1 MKFDRD
7 RQFYRTKIPF
17 GNAAVFR
24 VGASQMPIREI
35 SERGI
40 RYDPAP
46 GHAPEV
52 EEEVIGVVVLESVGG
67 IEVSGR
73 FMRVQ
78 ENSFVVLLDP
88 PGIPHE
94 MIIALQQFLMR
105 SSPKRT

>member
-17 GNAAVFR
+17 GDAAVFR

-46 GHAPEV
+46 GHAPEI
-52 EEEVIGVVVLESVGG
+52 EEQMKGVVVLETVGEF
-67 IEVSGR
+67 EVSGR
-73 FMRVQ
+73 FLRVQ
-78 ENSFVVLLDP
+78 EKSFVVLLDA
-88 PGIPHE
+88 PGIPHDK
-94 MIIALQQFLMR
+94 IIALQQLLMR
-105 SSPKRT
+105 RSPKRP